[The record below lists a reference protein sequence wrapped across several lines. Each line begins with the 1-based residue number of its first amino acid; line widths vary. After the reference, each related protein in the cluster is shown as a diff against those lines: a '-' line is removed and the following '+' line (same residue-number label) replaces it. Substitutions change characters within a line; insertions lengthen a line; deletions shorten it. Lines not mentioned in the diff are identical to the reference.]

1 MSSFDDMRPVHIL
14 EMTRDGCV
22 KHTVT
27 QAFLRAKVHDF
38 MRRTIIIEM
47 DGAKGQRPRVCIAG
61 YMDYLWLYSYCYDYF
76 GGPSKFDNTSPAMPY
91 GFPKH
96 FTYRGILIIES
107 LDKETG
113 YAFA

>member
-1 MSSFDDMRPVHIL
+1 MSSFDDMRPIHIL

-27 QAFLRAKVHDF
+27 QAFLKKKMGEFVRQ
-38 MRRTIIIEM
+38 TIAIDMER
-47 DGAKGQRPRVCIAG
+47 DKRPSVCIAG

-113 YAFA
+113 YALA